1 MRTSWIGFG
10 AIVFGA
16 VLGASP
22 RDAAAASTVRIV
34 TNSAEVSGCRFR
46 GTLHA
51 DMDSFFSSDTRK
63 LYQELRKKAA
73 DLDGNV
79 VLLFGSVTVI
89 HKSNGSNLSV
99 DGDAYKCG
107 GAISDSAASP
117 SSGSAGPEVRQSD
130 KLLSE
135 LQDLERDLFE
145 AQKTGD
151 REKAAKLIADDA
163 SIKSPKKSYT
173 KAEFLSALKKNSPLQ
188 YIEFEGMKAA
198 REGDTAVLTGVVLWM
213 TQSGRNSKL
222 YKFRVTNR
230 YSKANGSW
238 QLASSESATE
248 E

>member
-1 MRTSWIGFG
+1 MRASWIGLG
-10 AIVFGA
+10 GLVFGA

-22 RDAAAASTVRIV
+22 LDAADASTVRIV
-34 TNSAEVSGCRFR
+34 TNSAEVGGCRFR

-107 GAISDSAASP
+107 GAASDAAAP
-117 SSGSAGPEVRQSD
+117 PRSGSLAPEAQQQD

-135 LQDLERDLFE
+135 LQDLERELFE
-145 AQKTGD
+145 VQKTGD

-163 SIKSPKKSYT
+163 RIKSPKKSYT
-173 KAEFLSALKKNSPLQ
+173 KAEFLSALKKNGALQ

-198 REGDTAVLTGVVLWM
+198 LEGDTAVLTGVELWM
-213 TQSGRNSKL
+213 TQTGRNSKL

-230 YSKANGSW
+230 YSKANGGW
-238 QLASSESATE
+238 QLATSEYTTE